1 MRLENA
7 LARKIG
13 DVSFDNE
20 VLILDHK
27 RGWQPIAILH
37 IRGVELEGE
46 LNKGEGVVRRALLL
60 GSSR

>member
-37 IRGVELEGE
+37 IRGVEGE
-46 LNKGEGVVRRALLL
+46 LK
-60 GSSR
+60 

>member
-13 DVSFDNE
+13 VESFDNNE

-27 RGWQPIAILH
+27 RGWQPIAISIYWLLH
-37 IRGVELEGE
+37 NVHMHM
-46 LNKGEGVVRRALLL
+46 VR
-60 GSSR
+60 

>member
-27 RGWQPIAILH
+27 RGWPPIAILLKD
-37 IRGVELEGE
+37 LEAKKFKE
-46 LNKGEGVVRRALLL
+46 
-60 GSSR
+60 